1 MRNNITED
9 PILDWGLGPPRHT
22 LRWVLIAL
30 VAAVGAGAVVWVLSR
45 SDPAPA
51 PVTNAAA
58 SVASDAVALA
68 APSGFHGE
76 GGYPIGFPKTELGA
90 ASAAAAALEAAW
102 TLDPEQAEQA
112 AVLYA
117 PADQQQ
123 AARDG
128 AAAVVRDWRKTLGLP
143 EEGELP
149 EGAGMRTTTI
159 GVQWRSRAAD
169 QVEVSV
175 LVQVTATKG
184 PGEDSPAYSSPYA
197 MSLLMAWRPDARG
210 GARGDWVNV
219 PDPQPATVP
228 KVAAPGT
235 PEFRAAGWKPIA
247 GTAR

>member
-1 MRNNITED
+1 MKISED
-9 PILDWGLGPPRHT
+9 PVLDWGLGPPRHT

-30 VAAVGAGAVVWVLSR
+30 VAAVAAGVVVWLLFR
-45 SDPAPA
+45 SDGAPTQA
-51 PVTNAAA
+51 ATARTEPVGIT
-58 SVASDAVALA
+58 LA
-68 APSGFHGE
+68 KPSGYHGE

-102 TLDPEQAEQA
+102 TLDPDQAEQA

-117 PADQQQ
+117 PPDQQE
-123 AARDG
+123 AARAG

-149 EGAGMRTTTI
+149 PGAGLRTTTI

-175 LVQVTATKG
+175 LVQVTATKDAG
-184 PGEDSPAYSSPYA
+184 VDTPAYSSPYA

-210 GARGDWVNV
+210 GARGDWVNI
-219 PDPQPATVP
+219 PDPQQVVVP

-247 GTAR
+247 GTQ